1 MKESDKLEILR
12 PTAAAVFDLAKQL
25 GLIKEMYNEL
35 SECSKLFQD
44 SEIKKYFFNKLIS
57 KKDKLE
63 LIEKKLKSLLSKQ
76 TYAFVSILAEHD
88 SIHVLPDI
96 VSLYEEIMDDY
107 NNVIRVRIITAYDVD
122 DATIN
127 SVIQTVKCFSKN
139 KIIYE
144 KEIDESIIGGIIVY
158 IGSTVYDYSIKNQIG
173 ILQNKFGV

>member
-35 SECSKLFQD
+35 SECSK
-44 SEIKKYFFNKLIS
+44 
-57 KKDKLE
+57 
-63 LIEKKLKSLLSKQ
+63 
-76 TYAFVSILAEHD
+76 YAFVSILAEHD